1 MFTAE
6 FVLSGKSD
14 DPAMPGFA
22 GTVTLY
28 IDDAQV
34 GTGDIVTQP
43 GAFCL
48 VGDGICVG
56 RDSASPVTPAYPP
69 PYRFSGG
76 TVDRV
81 IVDLSGDRYVD
92 HEAQVRA
99 WLMRD

>member
-1 MFTAE
+1 
-6 FVLSGKSD
+6 
-14 DPAMPGFA
+14 MPGFA

-28 IDDAQV
+28 IDDDQV

-48 VGDGICVG
+48 VGDGICAG
-56 RDSASPVTPAYPP
+56 RDSASPVTPAYQPP
-69 PYRFSGG
+69 FRFTGG
-76 TVDRV
+76 TIDKV
-81 IVDLSGDRYVD
+81 IVDVSGDHYVD